1 MKRWITCLVF
11 VAAAGM
17 QPLAAQD
24 SGNGFSAT
32 QPGAQP
38 GNVLNKP
45 DPNAPYPKPKGTGVI
60 YMMSEHGLQVINP
73 AAPAHLGKGEKTL
86 TQNIARE
93 GRQGDE
99 NEDRKPFG
107 GIVLVGLSF

>member
-1 MKRWITCLVF
+1 MIALALVG
-11 VAAAGM
+11 AAGWS
-17 QPLAAQD
+17 PLAAQD
-24 SGNGFSAT
+24 NGKGFTAT
-32 QPGAQP
+32 RPGDQGTGA
-38 GNVLNKP
+38 LNKP
-45 DPNAPYPKPKGTGVI
+45 DPNAPLPKPQGTGVI

-73 AAPAHLGKGEKTL
+73 AAPASLGKGEKTL

-93 GRQGDE
+93 GRLGDE